1 MIIEILRDEK
11 LADKTAMQLASANG
25 NLKFLRSVLEEMK
38 ATEHSKKT
46 LEESIEKVNEVIGYI
61 LDNRD
66 LDFVLSDK

>member
-1 MIIEILRDEK
+1 MIIEILKDEK

-25 NLKFLRSVLEEMK
+25 NLKFLRSVLEELR

-46 LEESIEKVNEVIGYI
+46 LEESIEKVNQVIGYI

-66 LDFVLSDK
+66 LDFVMDE